1 MRPFQRR
8 IKLLEEGRRAG
19 AKPVIVMLER
29 GDLDE
34 NAMHTAQLTAKIEAG
49 CQERGLTVEQ
59 ADVLVINTG
68 ISMLYGPEYKAVCE
82 RYSAENPIPETHKQA
97 VKEALP
103 SSEEI
108 YAALTGWSVS
118 GDSLT

>member
-19 AKPVIVMLER
+19 AKPVIVMLEH

-34 NAMHTAQLTAKIEAG
+34 NAKHTAQLTAKIEAG
-49 CQERGLTVEQ
+49 CRERGLTVEQ

-68 ISMLYGPEYKAVCE
+68 ISMLYGSEYRQVCE
-82 RYSAENPIPETHKQA
+82 RYSEDNPIPEKHKQA
-97 VKEALP
+97 VREALP
-103 SSEEI
+103 SPEEI
-108 YAALTGWSVS
+108 YAALTG
-118 GDSLT
+118 T